1 MKVLLT
7 THQFFPEYTAGT
19 EVLTLSVARELRL
32 RGHEV
37 RIYTGQPS
45 GNDLKDEERFDE
57 YEFEGIHVYRFH
69 HAYTPMGGQNSLIE
83 IGYDNQLAAAHF
95 ARILQSFTPGVVHLF
110 HLNRLGTGLIEKA
123 VQSAVPA
130 SMTVTDFWPIC
141 PTGQLMMPNGELCV
155 GPNRYAGNCIKHFAQ
170 SSRQSTTG
178 NAAKW
183 IPVAFINL
191 LSRITTSY
199 GCLPRYPRD
208 IEVRA
213 MRGRLE
219 ANVYRLNQLE
229 KILVPTSLMRE
240 LLVKNGVNPDLIV
253 ESAFGIDIQN
263 CKSGTRVP
271 HQPLRIG
278 YIGTLARHKGCHVLI
293 DALNALP
300 PQLAALKIYGNPEDF
315 PDYYEHLQT
324 MPGNSADIEFCGT
337 FPNSRIAEV
346 LNEIDVLVVPSIWY
360 ENTPL
365 VIHSAQ
371 AVRCPIVASN
381 LQGISAV
388 IGNEKNGLLFK
399 PGNAAD
405 LAGKLLRL
413 INEPT
418 LLPKLSAN
426 ALQPKS
432 ISVYVDELLNIWKAP

>member
-1 MKVLLT
+1 MRVLLT
-7 THQFFPEYTAGT
+7 AHQFFPEYTAGT
-19 EVLTLSVARELRL
+19 EVLTLSVARELLL

-37 RIYTGQPS
+37 RIYTGYPS
-45 GNDLKDEERFDE
+45 GDNLPEEERFDE

-83 IGYDNQLAAAHF
+83 IDYDNQLAAAHF
-95 ARILQSFTPGVVHLF
+95 ERILQSFSPDVVHFF

-141 PTGQLMMPNGELCV
+141 PTGQLMMPNGEMCV

-170 SSRQSTTG
+170 SARQSTGG
-178 NAAKW
+178 NLAKW

-191 LSRITTSY
+191 LSRITTN
-199 GCLPRYPRD
+199 GFLPKYPRN

-213 MRGRLE
+213 MGGRLE
-219 ANVYRLNQLE
+219 ANVSRLNQLE

-240 LLVKNGVNPDLIV
+240 LLVKNGVNPNLIV
-253 ESAFGIDIQN
+253 ESAFGVDIQN
-263 CKSGTRVP
+263 SISGTRVP

-293 DALNALP
+293 DAFNALP
-300 PQLAALKIYGNPEDF
+300 PQHAVLKIYGNPEDY
-315 PDYYEHLQT
+315 PDYYEHLRT
-324 MPGNSADIEFCGT
+324 MGGNRAGIEFCGT
-337 FPNSRIAEV
+337 FPNAKMAEV
-346 LNEIDVLVVPSIWY
+346 LNELDVLVVPSIWY

-371 AVRCPIVASN
+371 AVRCPIVASD

-418 LLPKLSAN
+418 LLTKLSAN